1 MKESNFSRVLKIEE
15 HKLNIKKLELS
26 ELLSNLNICKEQL
39 VFYNTKVEKY
49 KVVENLTNQI
59 IMDYLNNIIEKSI
72 EIENKIVYLEEEV
85 NIKIQ
90 EIVSQNMEIKKYEK
104 LVEMKE
110 EEYKQSIQKREQ
122 KELDDILP

>member
-59 IMDYLNNIIEKSI
+59 IMDYLNNIIEK
-72 EIENKIVYLEEEV
+72 
-85 NIKIQ
+85 
-90 EIVSQNMEIKKYEK
+90 

-122 KELDDILP
+122 KELDDIISVYYHK

>member
-1 MKESNFSRVLKIEE
+1 M
-15 HKLNIKKLELS
+15 S

-122 KELDDILP
+122 KELDDIISVYYHK

>member
-1 MKESNFSRVLKIEE
+1 M
-15 HKLNIKKLELS
+15 
-26 ELLSNLNICKEQL
+26 SNLNICKEQL

-59 IMDYLNNIIEKSI
+59 IMDYLNNIIEK
-72 EIENKIVYLEEEV
+72 
-85 NIKIQ
+85 
-90 EIVSQNMEIKKYEK
+90 

-122 KELDDILP
+122 KELDDIISVYYHK